1 MTYVLALT
9 DPRALA
15 LELAGGKGAG
25 LARLLRGGFPVPA
38 GVVVTTDAY
47 RDTKAGIL
55 PPALAEELVA
65 LLNPDG
71 AYAVRSSATAEDLA
85 EASFA
90 GQHDTVLG
98 CSGLEAVL
106 DAVRTCFA
114 SLWGGRAVA
123 YRRDR
128 GISADGI
135 AMAVVV
141 QRMVVAQAAGV
152 AFTLD
157 PVGGALD
164 EIHISAHP
172 GLGECVVN
180 GEAEVDRFVL
190 GKSDLA
196 LRRAEGPRATL
207 CLSPAQAAAVA
218 GMARAIEVAHGAPQD
233 IEWAIDAAGVQ
244 VLQARPVTAIPAR
257 WTRDESAE
265 RFPNP
270 VTPLA
275 WDFAEAGFHAAL
287 GASFAR
293 MGLPPMQG
301 KWFAWFDGI
310 IYGNQT
316 AVDLYLGRPIPGTE
330 TLDALRA
337 ALPGLLRRFAW
348 VDELPGEWALTLDR
362 FLLEAG
368 RLQADDPAGQD
379 PVALWA
385 HIQRINETGS
395 AYFRHNI
402 AISIGHALVHRA
414 LRGLLGHVAG
424 AEAGPAYDVLL
435 APVQTRTAALNRTL
449 DALAA
454 LVRAE
459 PGLEAL
465 LRTGAARQ
473 VPDGLGEYPQFQ
485 QGFAALLRDHG
496 HRELDADPYCPTWGD
511 APWTALAAVAARL
524 DAPPAPHDAAGR
536 RRAAALVLQRLSAGL
551 PEELAFLLQE
561 LVQLAR
567 LYTEL
572 DDLEHYHT
580 ARLGPLLRRPVQA
593 LGVSLADRLGLADPL
608 DLFFAREDGLAQAIA
623 ADQLASWQALG
634 ATIAAAKR
642 DYVRQ
647 QASSPVWSLADAPE
661 PVAAEDALRGIPG
674 SPGQASGPAY
684 VIRSPEDFAACPA
697 GAILV
702 VRATTPAWTALFARA
717 AGIVAE
723 SGGPLSHGAIAAR
736 EHGIPAVMAVR
747 GAMRHLANGQMLLV
761 DGGRGTIQCR

>member
-1 MTYVLALT
+1 MTFILSLT
-9 DPRALA
+9 DPRALQ
-15 LELAGGKGAG
+15 LDVAGGKGAG
-25 LARLLRGGFPVPA
+25 LARLLRDGFPVPE
-38 GVVVTTDAY
+38 GFVVTTDAY
-47 RDTKAGIL
+47 RATKAEVL
-55 PPALAEELVA
+55 PPELAKALAAVLE
-65 LLNPDG
+65 PG
-71 AYAVRSSATAEDLA
+71 CAYAVRSSATAEDLA

-98 CSGLEAVL
+98 CTGLDAVL
-106 DAVRTCFA
+106 DAVRACFA
-114 SLWGGRAVA
+114 SLWGDRAVA

-128 GISADGI
+128 GIPADGI

-141 QRMVVAQAAGV
+141 QRMVAAQAAGV

-157 PVGGALD
+157 PVGGAMD

-190 GKSDLA
+190 GKSDLD
-196 LRRAEGPRATL
+196 LRRAEGPQGTL

-218 GMARAIEVAHGAPQD
+218 GMARAIEVRHGAPQD
-233 IEWAIDAAGVQ
+233 VEWAIDVAGVQ
-244 VLQARPVTAIPAR
+244 VLQARPVTALPAR

-293 MGLPPMQG
+293 MGLPPMHG
-301 KWFAWFDGI
+301 KWFAWFDGY

-316 AVDLYLGRPIPGTE
+316 AVDLYLGHPIAGTE
-330 TLDALRA
+330 SLDALRT
-337 ALPGLLRRFAW
+337 ALPELLRRFAW

-362 FLLEAG
+362 FLLAAG
-368 RLQADDPAGQD
+368 RLQADDPAGQSS
-379 PVALWA
+379 VALWA
-385 HIQRINETGS
+385 HIQRINETGRG
-395 AYFRHNI
+395 YFRHNI

-414 LRGLLGHVAG
+414 LRSLLGHIAG
-424 AEAGPAYDVLL
+424 PEAGPAYDLLL

-449 DALAA
+449 DALAT

-459 PGLEAL
+459 PGLEVL
-465 LRTGAARQ
+465 VRTGAARQ
-473 VPDGLGEYPQFQ
+473 VLDTLDEYLPFQ
-485 QGFAALLRDHG
+485 QGFEALLRDHG

-511 APWTALAAVAARL
+511 APWTALAAVVARL
-524 DAPPAPHDAAGR
+524 DAPPAPHDPAGR
-536 RRAAALVLQRLSAGL
+536 RRAAALVLQRLSAKL

-580 ARLGPLLRRPVQA
+580 ARLGPLLRRAVRA
-593 LGVSLADRLGLADPL
+593 LGESLADRLALTDPL

-623 ADQLASWQALG
+623 ADQPARWQELG
-634 ATIAAAKR
+634 AMIAAAKR

-647 QASSPVWSLADAPE
+647 RASSPVWSLADAPE
-661 PVAAEDALRGIPG
+661 PVAAADALRGIPG

-684 VIRSPEDFAACPA
+684 VVRSPEDFAACPP

-717 AGIVAE
+717 VGIIAE

-747 GAMRHLANGQMLLV
+747 GAMQSLANGQMLLV
-761 DGGRGTIQCR
+761 DGGRGTVQCR